1 MANTIALAKK
11 YLPLLD
17 AKYKMEA
24 KTSILDTPNDMV
36 RGTQQA
42 GTVLIPKIALQGLG
56 DYSRADGYVSGDVTL
71 EWEAHT
77 LTQDRGRSFQVDAM
91 DNEETVGIAF
101 GKVSGEFIRIYVAP
115 EIDAYRFATMAD
127 LAALGDNAD
136 LTDSDTVE
144 AIDAAMVA
152 MDDAEVPEEGRIL
165 FITSTGLKNIKQ
177 SDQYVRNVQITAPNG
192 LDRRVSQYDGMSIVK
207 VPQTRFYS
215 AIDLNDGSTSGQ
227 EAGGYAKA
235 SAGYNINFMIVH
247 PTAVAPVTKTALPRI
262 FDPMTNQSANAWKFD
277 YRLYHDLFVPNNKV
291 DGIYLHTESQA

>member
-71 EWEAHT
+71 EWAPYQ

-101 GKVSGEFIRIYVAP
+101 GKVSGEFIRLYVAP
-115 EIDAYRFATMAD
+115 EIDAYRFATMAAKAGLSANAD
-127 LAALGDNAD
+127 LAAA
-136 LTDSDTVE
+136 SIIQ
-144 AIDAAMVA
+144 AIDAAIVA

-165 FITSTGLKNIKQ
+165 FITSENLKNIKE
-177 SDQYVRNVQITAPNG
+177 SDQYVRNVQVTAPNG
-192 LDRRVSQYDGMSIVK
+192 LDRRVDQYDGMSIVK
-207 VPQTRFYS
+207 VPKSRFYS
-215 AIDLNDGSTSGQ
+215 AIDLNDGSTAGQ
-227 EAGGYAKA
+227 QVGGYAKA
-235 SAGYNINFMIVH
+235 AAGWDINFMIVH
-247 PTAVAPVTKTALPRI
+247 PNAVMPVTKTALPRV

-277 YRLYHDLFVPNNKV
+277 YRLYHDLFVPDNKTN
-291 DGIYLHTESQA
+291 GIYLHTKAQV